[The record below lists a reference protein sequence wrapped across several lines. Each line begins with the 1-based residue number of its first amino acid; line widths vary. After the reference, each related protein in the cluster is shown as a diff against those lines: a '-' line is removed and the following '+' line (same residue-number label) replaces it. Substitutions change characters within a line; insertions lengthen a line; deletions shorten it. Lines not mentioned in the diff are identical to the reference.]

1 MLISFS
7 GAQSTGKTTLLKHLQ
22 ERNDRIWF
30 VPEVTRLVKRK
41 YNLPINESGGDI
53 TQTMIM
59 GEHMINAFSDTGPT
73 ILDRCSLDGI
83 VYTHWLC
90 DKRNVGMQTY
100 SYAQTVFGHTMNKY
114 DVIFYTSPDDV
125 PVEDDGE
132 RSTDVAFRNEIIQLF
147 NKYMSLVDSSKIV
160 VLKGTVEERLKQI
173 KKVLSDK
180 GLDISI

>member
-22 ERNDRIWF
+22 EKNDRVWF

-53 TQTMIM
+53 TQLMIM
-59 GEHMINAFSDTGPT
+59 GEHMINAFSDSGLT

-90 DKRNVGMQTY
+90 DKGNVNMQTY
-100 SYAQTVFGHTMNKY
+100 NYAQTVFGHTMNKY

-132 RSTDVAFRNEIIQLF
+132 RSIDVGFRNEIIELF
-147 NKYMSLVDSSKIV
+147 NRYLAFVDKSKVV
-160 VLKGTVEERLKQI
+160 VLRGTVEERLKQI

-180 GLDISI
+180 GLEISI